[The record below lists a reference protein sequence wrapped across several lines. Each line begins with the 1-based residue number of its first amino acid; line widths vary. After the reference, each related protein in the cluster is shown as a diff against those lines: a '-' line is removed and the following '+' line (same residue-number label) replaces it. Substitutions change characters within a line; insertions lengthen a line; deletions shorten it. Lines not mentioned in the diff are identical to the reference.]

1 MKIQVKRLLVIATI
15 AMASATFSLRAQN
28 ASAPLHETTL
38 LFDNFEDGSKFY
50 RIPALAVAA
59 DGSLVAV
66 ADKRFDSS
74 MDLPN
79 SIDVVAK
86 RSFDN
91 GKTWSG
97 ATVIAGEGTDV
108 GHGDPAI
115 VLDRNTG
122 DLICIMTAGQGLGKS
137 TREDHAFIRVSRSS
151 DNGATWTEPVDITE
165 QLYGS
170 ENSPLKHVITGF
182 ASSGAALQL
191 RDGRLMFVLVAR
203 PEANVWRLENWA
215 VFSDDG
221 GQTWQVSDCAADL
234 YGDEAKV
241 VELDNGD
248 ILMSIRNRDKGPR
261 KMAVSHDRGKTWGEL
276 RTQPDLIEPACN
288 GDIISYDYNGHQ
300 ILLQTLPNDAKQR
313 RNVTIFAS
321 LDGGKT
327 WPVKRTLVPE
337 GSAYSSI
344 AELPDGT
351 LGVFTEEDSPMPEGC
366 YVLKYHRV
374 NLPWLFEGHETMLN
388 NLGK

>member
-1 MKIQVKRLLVIATI
+1 MNITIKSLLSIALL
-15 AMASATFSLRAQN
+15 ASVATLQAQTT
-28 ASAPLHETTL
+28 AQPIHEEAL
-38 LFDNFEDGSKFY
+38 LFDNFEAGSKYY
-50 RIPALAVAA
+50 RIPALGVAT
-59 DGSLVAV
+59 DGTLVAV

-79 SIDVVAK
+79 SIDVVVK
-86 RSFDN
+86 LSPDN
-91 GKTWSG
+91 GKTWSD
-97 ATVIAGEGTDV
+97 AITIAGEGTDV

-137 TREDHAFIRVSRSS
+137 TREDHAYIRVSRSS
-151 DNGATWTEPVDITE
+151 DNGKTWTEPVDITN
-165 QLYGS
+165 QLYGAP
-170 ENSPLKHVITGF
+170 EAPLQHVITGF

-221 GQTWQVSDCAADL
+221 GHTWQVADCAADL

-248 ILMSIRNRDKGPR
+248 VLMSIRNRDKGPR

-300 ILLQTLPNDAKQR
+300 ILLQTLPNDPKAR

-327 WPVKRTLVPE
+327 WPVKRSLVPE

-344 AELPDGT
+344 AVLPDGT
-351 LGVFTEEDSPMPEGC
+351 LGVFTEEDSTIPDGV

-374 NLPWLFEGHETMLN
+374 NLPWLFEGHEDMLSS
-388 NLGK
+388 LK